1 MRKEHIKAHTG
12 LRGLAAAFVALLHMH
27 FADIIP
33 HVIWAPFMSIVVG
46 WYPVDVFFMLSGFI
60 LGYVYVSDVS
70 NPKINYK
77 DYLVKRVARI
87 VPLHYLTILAVGF
100 MAMVA
105 WYFGLPNEGY
115 HLNEIPRQLLMVQAW
130 PYLRGTS
137 WIIPSW
143 YVSIS
148 FFAYLFLIPLLLKF
162 VSKMRKS
169 YLLIALSF
177 LVLAMVWAVIM
188 GNNTATGWPAIT
200 RMVCQ
205 FSIGYLLYSLTT
217 FKNPISQL
225 ASKLVSVWLLL
236 AIVWVFSCWPL
247 PIIWKSMHNEFP
259 LTTSVRL
266 FQLTTSRMLF
276 EIIFALLILGLAD
289 NKKSLAKTILA
300 NRIFLWLGTISYSIY
315 LIHNLIGKV
324 IHPFVDKIPD
334 GIWIRILIIIGVY
347 AFLLAASWSIYKF
360 FEVPSRDYVIKF
372 FSKSKISNKPGQG
385 KELLPQ

>member
-12 LRGLAAAFVALLHMH
+12 LRGIAAAVVALLHMH
-27 FADIIP
+27 FTDIAP
-33 HVIWAPFMSIVVG
+33 LDIWRPFMHIVVA

-177 LVLAMVWAVIM
+177 LVLAMVWVSWPNPAARSRVI
-188 GNNTATGWPAIT
+188 
-200 RMVCQ
+200 
-205 FSIGYLLYSLTT
+205 
-217 FKNPISQL
+217 
-225 ASKLVSVWLLL
+225 
-236 AIVWVFSCWPL
+236 
-247 PIIWKSMHNEFP
+247 
-259 LTTSVRL
+259 SVRY
-266 FQLTTSRMLF
+266 R
-276 EIIFALLILGLAD
+276 GGR
-289 NKKSLAKTILA
+289 
-300 NRIFLWLGTISYSIY
+300 RI
-315 LIHNLIGKV
+315 
-324 IHPFVDKIPD
+324 
-334 GIWIRILIIIGVY
+334 
-347 AFLLAASWSIYKF
+347 
-360 FEVPSRDYVIKF
+360 
-372 FSKSKISNKPGQG
+372 
-385 KELLPQ
+385 

>member
-12 LRGLAAAFVALLHMH
+12 LRGVAAAVVALLHMH

-33 HVIWAPFMSIVVG
+33 HDIFGPFVSIVVG

-70 NPKINYK
+70 NPKINYQ
-77 DYLVKRVARI
+77 DYLLKRVARI

-105 WYFGLPNEGY
+105 WYFGLPTEQKY
-115 HLNEIPRQLLMVQAW
+115 LLNDLPRQLLMVHAW
-130 PYLRGTS
+130 PYLAGRT
-137 WIIPSW
+137 WNTPSW
-143 YVSIS
+143 YVSMS
-148 FFAYLFLIPLLLKF
+148 FFSYLFIIPLLVKF
-162 VSKMRKS
+162 VSKIKKS

-177 LVLAMVWAVIM
+177 LVLAMVWALTM
-188 GNNTATGWPAIT
+188 GNSAIAGWPGVRRA
-200 RMVCQ
+200 VCQ
-205 FSIGYLLYSLTT
+205 VSIGYLLYSLTT
-217 FKNPISQL
+217 FKNPVSQV

-247 PIIWKSMHNEFP
+247 PMVWKSMHNEFP
-259 LTTSVRL
+259 LTISGRL

-276 EIIFALLILGLAD
+276 EFIFGLLILGLAD

-315 LIHNLIGKV
+315 MIHDLIGKV

-334 GIWIRILIIIGVY
+334 GTWIHILIVIGMY
-347 AFLLAASWSIYKF
+347 AFLLAASWSTYKF
-360 FEVPSRDYVIKF
+360 FEVPSRDYLNKF
-372 FSKSKISNKPGQG
+372 LAKSKISNK
-385 KELLPQ
+385 